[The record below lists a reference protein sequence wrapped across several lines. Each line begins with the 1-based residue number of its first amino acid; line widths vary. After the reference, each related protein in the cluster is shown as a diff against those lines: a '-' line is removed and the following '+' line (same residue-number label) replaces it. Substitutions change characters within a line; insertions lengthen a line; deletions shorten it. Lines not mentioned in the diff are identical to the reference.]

1 MCSLLSGMDETIGFS
16 GKTITFE
23 GMDLFQFKYESSI
36 PFDVIEEAK
45 FSVRPLPAFYAFR

>member
-1 MCSLLSGMDETIGFS
+1 MCSLLSGVDETIGFS

-23 GMDLFQFKYESSI
+23 GMDLFKFKYESSI